1 MPPMEHY
8 SDGPFAGIWAPNAKA
23 CSPQIKRQGLLPA
36 VINSQ
41 GAWAGETT
49 CAFNTTRRVGN
60 TWHFAAVCSDTRT
73 KWKANVRM
81 VVNGNRLTWTSQRGT
96 QSYVRC
102 QQGLLRAHNDEPNTP
117 AG

>member
-1 MPPMEHY
+1 MPPMERH

-49 CAFNTTRRVGN
+49 CAFNTTKRVGN

-73 KWKANVRM
+73 KWKADVRM
-81 VVNGNRLTWTSQRGT
+81 VVSGNRLTWTSQRGT
-96 QSYVRC
+96 QTYVRC